1 MKKRFLTVAVILAA
15 AGSLLFTSCIGSF
28 KLTSKVLEWNSQVGN
43 KFVNEVVFF
52 AFWVLPVYELSMLA
66 DVLVINSIEFWSGS
80 NPIAETKIIDGKD
93 ARYEIKSNADG
104 YIVTNLND
112 NSVIKFNFDEVDNS
126 WAVEAN
132 GESHKFMKYIDD
144 THVEMITPDGSF
156 EQVELSQNGVFAYQQ
171 LVSSALYASRD

>member
-66 DVLVINSIEFWSGS
+66 DVLVIN
-80 NPIAETKIIDGKD
+80 
-93 ARYEIKSNADG
+93 
-104 YIVTNLND
+104 
-112 NSVIKFNFDEVDNS
+112 FN
-126 WAVEAN
+126 
-132 GESHKFMKYIDD
+132 
-144 THVEMITPDGSF
+144 
-156 EQVELSQNGVFAYQQ
+156 
-171 LVSSALYASRD
+171 